1 MTTELDLGWFDPSLG
16 ALQRPEAAGV
26 STGLSRAIAERLGVD
41 VVLVRVVF
49 IVLAFCAG
57 LGLALYGWGTVL
69 TRGPQ
74 GTRPI
79 DQVLPGFRDWSPLM
93 QKAAVVISTIIVVAT
108 LDAALP
114 LPWGAGVLVLIAL
127 VLVRRRARNSGAFP
141 PAHYPPSGPSAA
153 GSTRYV
159 PGAPR
164 LFPPAAPTVAP
175 LDDQTLVEHW
185 RRSINEAV
193 GSHRAAVPSRQLP
206 TVDLYA
212 PEEPPAPRI
221 LVPQAKNGWW
231 MGVAVIVAMMAASF
245 VSAGLLGFDLSTTL
259 AATTATGGVVT
270 VICALAAR
278 DRRIPRVVLAALAA
292 SIVATGWLATQ
303 TAVGPALAPAED
315 THVVRL
321 VGREGV
327 VDLSGVE
334 LEDRTVLRVEV
345 IASDVEL
352 ILPGPVEEMTT
363 TSWLADVTMAPGS
376 PADGGTA
383 TGGLHID
390 VHAQLSDVLIKE
402 SA

>member
-141 PAHYPPSGPSAA
+141 PAHHPLPSG
-153 GSTRYV
+153 T
-159 PGAPR
+159 
-164 LFPPAAPTVAP
+164 PAVAP

-185 RRSINEAV
+185 RRGINEAV

-212 PEEPPAPRI
+212 PEEPPAPRM

-245 VSAGLLGFDLSTTL
+245 VSAGLLGYDLSTTL

-303 TAVGPALAPAED
+303 TAVGPAPAPTDD
-315 THVVRL
+315 TDVVRL

-327 VDLSGVE
+327 VDLSGMQ
-334 LEDRTVLRVEV
+334 LDDQTVLRVEV

-363 TSWLADVTMAPGS
+363 TLWLADVTVAPGS
-376 PADGGTA
+376 AADAGTA